1 MRNARCKTGRSET
14 PFYIS
19 YFAFCVLHFAFRQ
32 PANLIATVA
41 AALAVALLAVP
52 ARAADRAAERNQMVD
67 ECVVAAGVKN
77 ERVIQAMRATKR
89 HEFILDPQQLKH
101 AYYDMALPIGEKATI
116 SPPYVVAMMTEQLDP
131 QETDIVLE
139 IGTGSG
145 YQAAVL
151 SPLVKEVYS
160 IEIEPVLGARAKRVL
175 TKLGYKNV
183 FTTVGDGYKG
193 WPEHAPFD
201 KIIVTC
207 SPEKIPQPLVEQ
219 LKEGG
224 RMIIPE
230 GERYQQVLYLY
241 RKTDG
246 KMQREAVEGTM
257 FIPMTGE
264 AEERRKI
271 SYDPTKPALINGGFE
286 ESTVIDGVPDGWYY
300 VRQAT
305 LDTDEDA
312 PEGKHCLTLRNQT
325 PGRLAQVLQS
335 FGIDGKKIGELEIS
349 LWVRRNNVRP
359 GQSERDLPAVC
370 VFFYDANRAPIFD
383 GDAQI
388 GPWSGT
394 DDWTEKRKT
403 IAVPKNARLANFGLR
418 MSGAT
423 GEVSFDDVRIRPVV
437 RTK

>member
-1 MRNARCKTGRSET
+1 
-14 PFYIS
+14 
-19 YFAFCVLHFAFRQ
+19 
-32 PANLIATVA
+32 
-41 AALAVALLAVP
+41 
-52 ARAADRAAERNQMVD
+52 MVD

-77 ERVIQAMRATKR
+77 ERVIQAMRDTKR
-89 HEFILDPQQLKH
+89 HEFILDPQQLKQ

-131 QETDIVLE
+131 QETDVVLE

-183 FTTVGDGYKG
+183 FTMVGDGYKG

-207 SPEKIPQPLVEQ
+207 SPEKIPQPLIEQ

-246 KMQREAVEGTM
+246 KMEREAVEGTM

-271 SYDPTKPALINGGFE
+271 SYDATRPSLINGGFE
-286 ESTVIDGVPDGWYY
+286 ESAVIEGVPDGWYY

-305 LDTDEDA
+305 LDTDVDA
-312 PEGKHCLTLRNQT
+312 PEGKQCLTLRNQT

-335 FGIDGKKIGELEIS
+335 FGVDGKKIRELEIS
-349 LWVRRNNVRP
+349 LWVRRDNVRP
-359 GQSERDLPAVC
+359 GQSETDLPAVW
-370 VFFYDANRAPIFD
+370 VYFYDANRAPI
-383 GDAQI
+383 GAEEI

-394 DDWTEKRKT
+394 VEWAEKRTT
-403 IAVPKNARLANFGLR
+403 IAVPKNARLANFCLR

-423 GEVSFDDVRIRPVV
+423 GEVSFDDVRIRPIAA
-437 RTK
+437 TK